1 MNYKKKYFFLQ
12 NFHKSLKIDNQSNRK
27 NMFNSGKKHWL
38 IIASN
43 FIVTIELV
51 NYHVRVSN
59 IDYLEQTWQLRK
71 FKIWD
76 IRVKKFTY

>member
-1 MNYKKKYFFLQ
+1 MNYKKYFFLQ
-12 NFHKSLKIDNQSNRK
+12 NFHKSPKIDNQSNRK

-59 IDYLEQTWQLRK
+59 IDYLEQTRADRK
-71 FKIWD
+71 FKMWD